1 VTPPPATYDTG
12 RTRYPTMPPV
22 VVVGPTVFDPT
33 YYHDYYYG
41 RPWYWR
47 IWHRPYYTASGGW
60 GVSWTAVI
68 VGLVVLWILLGLL
81 SSILAKRRRN
91 R

>member
-1 VTPPPATYDTG
+1 MTPPPVIYDIG

-22 VVVGPTVFDPT
+22 VIVGPTVFDPT

-41 RPWYWR
+41 QPWYWR

-68 VGLVVLWILLGLL
+68 VGLVALWILLGLL